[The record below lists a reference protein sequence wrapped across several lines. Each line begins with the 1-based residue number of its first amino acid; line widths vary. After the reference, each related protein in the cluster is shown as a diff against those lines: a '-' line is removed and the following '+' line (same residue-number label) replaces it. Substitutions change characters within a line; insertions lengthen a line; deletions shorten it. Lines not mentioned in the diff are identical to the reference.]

1 MSENTSESK
10 PTTPSPTTPPPSN
23 AFFQWMRD
31 LGITR
36 EPGWLGGVAAGV
48 AVRLGIDPI
57 IVRGIFV
64 VIALLGAPALLLYAA
79 AWLLLPDLEGRI
91 HLERLARGHFDGAV
105 IGIGALVIL
114 AFVPF
119 SQGIWF
125 WGPWNWDVWGGGRFI
140 GGALWNLLWT
150 LAIIGGIVWLI
161 VWLATRQGA
170 SRTPHDSVLY
180 TASTASTAADAA
192 TSASGSTGTSAAFV
206 AGASDAPVPPPA
218 TPPTDPDD
226 LAAWKEQQAEWKR
239 EHAAWKAHQSTSAQE
254 RAAQERRL
262 RAEQSAAQRTA
273 LAEEYRRTHPHPLFS
288 LIMIGV
294 ALVAGAISAL
304 LVVGTGT
311 WTHTATQVGLAVALG
326 VLGLAVVINGLMGKR
341 QGGAG
346 GFAWLVAFA
355 LLFSSFGGIGGFS
368 ITGERNW
375 RPSYQLDHSV
385 TETHIS
391 GDVDLDL
398 TDYFDASAVDGDDPD
413 GHVTLRVIR
422 GDVNVIVPADAHTF
436 LHVSIVSGRITT
448 DQETGDRR
456 LSATDLEYRPLTPG
470 SDNPELRVNVWVVSG
485 NVTVTQAER

>member
-10 PTTPSPTTPPPSN
+10 PTTPPSPN

-64 VIALLGAPALLLYAA
+64 VVALLGAPALLLYAA
-79 AWLLLPDLEGRI
+79 AWLLLPDLDGRI
-91 HLERLARGHFDGAV
+91 HLERLVRGHFDGAV
-105 IGIGALVIL
+105 IGIGVLVIL

-119 SQGIWF
+119 TQGIWF

-150 LAIIGGIVWLI
+150 LAIVGSIVWLI
-161 VWLATRQGA
+161 VWLATRRGA
-170 SRTPHDSVLY
+170 SRTPYDSVLY
-180 TASTASTAADAA
+180 TASTATDAT
-192 TSASGSTGTSAAFV
+192 TSASGSTGASAAFV
-206 AGASDAPVPPPA
+206 SPATDAPVPPPA
-218 TPPTDPDD
+218 TPPTDPDG
-226 LAAWKEQQAEWKR
+226 LAEWKEQQAAWKR
-239 EHAAWKAHQSTSAQE
+239 EHAAWKAHQATSAQE

-326 VLGLAVVINGLMGKR
+326 VLGLAVVINGLLGKR

-355 LLFSSFGGIGGFS
+355 LVISTLGGLGGIGGFS

-391 GDVDLDL
+391 GNVDLNL
-398 TDYFDASAVDGDDPD
+398 TDYFDAADADSDDPD
-413 GHVTLRVIR
+413 GRVTLRVIS
-422 GDVNVIVPADAHTF
+422 GNVNVIVPANAHTF
-436 LHVSIVSGRITT
+436 LHVSIVSGTITS
-448 DQETGDRR
+448 DQESGSRR
-456 LSATDLEYRPLTPG
+456 LSATDLEYTPLVAG

-485 NVTVTQAER
+485 NVTVTQAKR